1 MASGIG
7 SSSNPGSQ
15 DPYSILGLEPGASF
29 EAVQQAKE
37 KRLLEVG
44 DDLQARARVEAS
56 YDAVLM
62 SSLKERQ
69 LGKVSNAAV
78 SASQREE
85 VQVETAGRSG
95 GSNALL
101 TRLRSINSSSSN
113 TKPGEFWPN
122 LCLPEGQGLTVRLVL
137 GGLALL
143 LVIVAPVGSTEL
155 ILSVSTIA
163 LFLSQIR
170 RGRRPLAALGW
181 SVLLLATGLILG
193 GLLMQAMT
201 ALPSVT
207 LPITGDQLEA
217 VPTVLLLWGGALLLA

>member
-29 EAVQQAKE
+29 ESVQQAKE

-78 SASQREE
+78 NASQREE
-85 VQVETAGRSG
+85 VQQVETAGRSG
-95 GSNALL
+95 GSL
-101 TRLRSINSSSSN
+101 S
-113 TKPGEFWPN
+113 
-122 LCLPEGQGLTVRLVL
+122 
-137 GGLALL
+137 
-143 LVIVAPVGSTEL
+143 L
-155 ILSVSTIA
+155 IHI
-163 LFLSQIR
+163 
-170 RGRRPLAALGW
+170 
-181 SVLLLATGLILG
+181 
-193 GLLMQAMT
+193 
-201 ALPSVT
+201 
-207 LPITGDQLEA
+207 
-217 VPTVLLLWGGALLLA
+217 